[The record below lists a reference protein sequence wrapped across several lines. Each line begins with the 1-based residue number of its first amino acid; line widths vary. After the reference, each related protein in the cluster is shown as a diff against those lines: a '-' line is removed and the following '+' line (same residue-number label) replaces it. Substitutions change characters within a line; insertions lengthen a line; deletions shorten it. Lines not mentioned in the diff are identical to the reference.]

1 MNIPEL
7 KERLLERLLRYAAFD
22 TRSDPESETYPST
35 ARQLLLLNHLVEE
48 LTLIGLDDVE
58 IDEYGYVTATVPSTL
73 PEEDSLSPTVGFIAH
88 VDTSP
93 DMCAIMTEV
102 PFRWATA
109 VLCSRRKISRNLRC
123 CADTPW

>member
-22 TRSDPESETYPST
+22 TQSDPESETYPST

-73 PEEDSLSPTVGFIAH
+73 PEGDSLSPTVGFIAH
-88 VDTSP
+88 RYLARYVGRRS
-93 DMCAIMTEV
+93 A
-102 PFRWATA
+102 AA
-109 VLCSRRKISRNLRC
+109 SRARL
-123 CADTPW
+123 